1 MCQGFCHFAAFLH
14 YFVLAKLAPSII
26 RVNNHNTVIELVAF
40 YLSHI
45 IDILSFVDDVTDFD

>member
-1 MCQGFCHFAAFLH
+1 MCQGFSHFAAFLH
-14 YFVLAKLAPSII
+14 YFVLAKLASSII
-26 RVNNHNTVIELVAF
+26 RVNNHNKVIELV